1 MQRGVGGYI
10 EGKEEEKNRLSSL
23 SSGGA
28 HGGCFGWHTGHHSS
42 ETRITGIPRITRF
55 PIARFHLVR
64 IFEPANN
71 Y

>member
-28 HGGCFGWHTGHHSS
+28 HGGCFGRHTGIDPTKKVLTIIINKTNTICILYSQKA
-42 ETRITGIPRITRF
+42 ITY
-55 PIARFHLVR
+55 V
-64 IFEPANN
+64 
-71 Y
+71 